1 MDDSIFNSVFWLA
14 FTSSMVGLIFG
25 LAKVIQKSKCKKCSF
40 CGIYIERDTE
50 AEEKLDEIE
59 MNRNQQRD
67 TP

>member
-50 AEEKLDEIE
+50 AEEKLVHTKENISPI
-59 MNRNQQRD
+59 
-67 TP
+67 T